1 MVQFPT
7 SCSTVADFEKV
18 EFPAIT
24 FCQLYT
30 FTDPHKGIIH
40 QVDKW
45 DNVSTEALKKWTI
58 ENTQTR
64 DQIFHF
70 IQHRSESRKFPCDTV
85 NSHTYTGPCS
95 FPFKIYDCAL
105 VDLNYP
111 GKSGLCDSFDAR
123 EMQTFN
129 SCTLTDDIKPWCAVH
144 VYDNKSA
151 AVGNALDVLLLIS
164 YYYYYLIMSPP
175 NSIKY

>member
-1 MVQFPT
+1 MLIKFPT
-7 SCSTVADFEKV
+7 AFSSVADFEKV

-30 FTDPHKGIIH
+30 FKDTSMTIID
-40 QVDKW
+40 QVNKW
-45 DNVSTEALKKWTI
+45 KNVSAEALKKWAV

-64 DQIFHF
+64 DQVFNF

-105 VDLNYP
+105 ADPNYP
-111 GKSGLCDSFDAR
+111 GRSGLCHSFDAQ
-123 EMQTFN
+123 EMQTLN
-129 SCTLTDDIKPWCAVH
+129 SCTLTDDTKPWCAVH
-144 VYDNKSA
+144 VYDNKSS
-151 AVGNALDVLLLIS
+151 VIGTRQCFG
-164 YYYYYLIMSPP
+164 
-175 NSIKY
+175 

>member
-1 MVQFPT
+1 MIKLPT
-7 SCSTVADFEKV
+7 AFSSVADLDKV

-30 FTDPHKGIIH
+30 FKNPSIGIIP
-40 QVDKW
+40 QIDKW
-45 DNVSTEALKKWTI
+45 DNVSAEALKKWAI

-70 IQHRSESRKFPCDTV
+70 IQHRSELRKIPCDTV

-105 VDLNYP
+105 ADPNYP
-111 GKSGLCDSFDAR
+111 VISGFCDSFDAQ
-123 EMQTFN
+123 EMQTLN
-129 SCTLTDDIKPWCAVH
+129 SCTLADDTKPWCAVH

-151 AVGNALDVLLLIS
+151 AIGSALDVLLLIS
-164 YYYYYLIMSPP
+164 SVRE
-175 NSIKY
+175 IKIF

>member
-1 MVQFPT
+1 M
-7 SCSTVADFEKV
+7 

-24 FCQLYT
+24 FCKLCT
-30 FTDPHKGIIH
+30 FKDPKTNIID

-45 DNVSTEALKKWTI
+45 NNVSAEALKKWVI
-58 ENTQTR
+58 KNTETR

-85 NSHTYTGPCS
+85 NSPHNGPCS

-105 VDLNYP
+105 VDPTNP
-111 GKSGLCDSFDAR
+111 ERSGNCDSFDAK

-129 SCTLTDDIKPWCAVH
+129 SCTLTDDTKPWCSVQ
-144 VYDNKSA
+144 VYDNKSS
-151 AVGNALDVLLLIS
+151 VIGSALDVLLIIS
-164 YYYYYLIMSPP
+164 SVTEKKIFESLY
-175 NSIKY
+175 IKY